1 MGCDTLST
9 MNRLIPHPRALRA
22 HLRRGGLV
30 AYATRAVF
38 GLGCDPRSA
47 QGLRRLLRLKRRP
60 AHKGLIV
67 IGDSLQRL
75 QRFHAPLTEL
85 QRARVISSET
95 GCTWLLPAGP
105 RAWSLL
111 TGHGRPRRMAL
122 RVETYVDALQLCRS
136 LRMALVS
143 TSANRAGQ
151 RPVKTTREC
160 LRQFGGQVRVLPG
173 RVVPRARP
181 STIIDVVSE
190 AIIRK

>member
-1 MGCDTLST
+1 MI
-9 MNRLIPHPRALRA
+9 RLTPHPRALRA

-47 QGLRRLLRLKRRP
+47 RGLRRLLRLKRRP

-67 IGDSLQRL
+67 IGDRWSRL
-75 QRFHAPLTEL
+75 QPFHAPLTPS
-85 QRARVISSET
+85 QRARMAADEAA
-95 GCTWLLPAGP
+95 CTWLLPAGG
-105 RAWSLL
+105 RAWPLL
-111 TGHGRPRRMAL
+111 TGGGLPRRMAL
-122 RVETYVDALQLCRS
+122 RVDRHADAVHLCRA

-143 TSANRAGQ
+143 TSANRAGL

-160 LRQFGGQVRVLPG
+160 WRQFGGQVYVVPG

-181 STIIDVVSE
+181 SKIIDVVSE